1 MSDGQDDIQEKLA
14 GIRVALDMELV
25 GDNISDI
32 AEFTV
37 EKFEFR
43 TASTLS
49 AETREAAIVEI
60 KSLLWQRVEQL
71 KERRRQILADMFNA
85 AEAKLGEVIERDK
98 RAGTKRPVG

>member
-1 MSDGQDDIQEKLA
+1 MSDGQDDIQEKLT

-32 AEFTV
+32 AAFTV

-43 TASTLS
+43 TESTLS
-49 AETREAAIVEI
+49 AETREAAIGEI
-60 KSLLWQRVEQL
+60 KNLLWRRVEQL

-85 AEAKLGEVIERDK
+85 AEAKLAEVIERDK
-98 RAGTKRPVG
+98 RSSTKRPVG